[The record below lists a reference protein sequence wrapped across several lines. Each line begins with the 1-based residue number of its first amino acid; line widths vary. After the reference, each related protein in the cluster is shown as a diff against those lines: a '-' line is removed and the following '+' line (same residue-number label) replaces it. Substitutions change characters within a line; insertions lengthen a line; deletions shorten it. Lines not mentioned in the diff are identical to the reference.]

1 MKKEIKL
8 QRDNC
13 EKCKKLKEDGVVNSL
28 GQQIY
33 CSQGHAHEEYYIKKG
48 EMVKNLRKE
57 IFNTI
62 YQWGRVGVVVDE
74 NSPVIKELLDNLE
87 QTHY

>member
-1 MKKEIKL
+1 MKKEEL

-13 EKCKKLKEDGVVNSL
+13 EKCKKLKEDGVINSL

-33 CSQGHAHEEYYIKKG
+33 CSQGHAQEEYYRKKG

-57 IFNTI
+57 IFDMI
-62 YQWGRVGVVVDE
+62 YQWGRVGIVVDE
-74 NSPVIKELLDNLE
+74 NAPAIKELLDNLE
-87 QTHY
+87 QTYY